1 MKSWKVKTNA
11 YPNAIILIQEQVV
24 WAVQGGADYII
35 GETHSSVGEAEIAL
49 KVIKDF
55 GQGVYHAFLRW

>member
-1 MKSWKVKTNA
+1 M
-11 YPNAIILIQEQVV
+11 V

-55 GQGVYHAFLRW
+55 GQGVYKYCEK